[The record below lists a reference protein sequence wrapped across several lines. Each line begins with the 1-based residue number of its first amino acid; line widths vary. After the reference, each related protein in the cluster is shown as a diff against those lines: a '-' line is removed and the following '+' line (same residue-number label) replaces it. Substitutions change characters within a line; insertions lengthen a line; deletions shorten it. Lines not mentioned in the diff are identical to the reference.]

1 GIQVGTLFAY
11 CEESGIAQSLKDEV
25 LQHAA
30 RGEIDIVTDP
40 RASPTGYPFKV
51 VRWKGD
57 HDDGPRRVRKCD
69 LGYLR
74 TAYRDPN
81 DPGGRIGYRCPA
93 EPVDAYVKK
102 GGSVEETEGRECL
115 CNGLT
120 SNIGQ
125 AQLRDGGLAEP
136 PLLTSGDDLR
146 SIHTFVGS
154 RTHYSAADV
163 VDYLLGV

>member
-1 GIQVGTLFAY
+1 MY
-11 CEESGIAQSLKDEV
+11 
-25 LQHAA
+25 HAA
-30 RGEIDIVTDP
+30 RGEVDVVTDP

-57 HDDGPRRVRKCD
+57 NADGPRRVRKCD

-81 DPGGRIGYRCPA
+81 GRIGYRCPA

-102 GGSVEETEGRECL
+102 GGTVAETEGRECL

-120 SNIGQ
+120 ANIDQ
-125 AQLRDGGLAEP
+125 AQLRGNGVEEP

-146 SIHTFVGS
+146 GIQNFIGS
-154 RTHYSAADV
+154 RTTYCAVDV
-163 VDYLLGV
+163 VNYLLGR